1 MSARSRFAA
10 AFVGAILLA
19 AAAAASACGVCV
31 EDKVAVTYDHAV
43 ITRAAQRHHVVVF
56 AAIEGRGD
64 AHALARSVRAAAA
77 RLPGVDRDSIRTAAE
92 PAAISFA
99 LDPGVAAPEATL
111 AALEKSG
118 AGLRLPVLRI
128 VR

>member
-1 MSARSRFAA
+1 MSARAILAA
-10 AFVGAILLA
+10 ACAAAILLPTA
-19 AAAAASACGVCV
+19 PARACGVCI

-64 AHALARSVRAAAA
+64 ARALARSVEAAAA
-77 RLPGVDRDSIRTAAE
+77 RMPGVDRDSIRTAVE

-118 AGLRLPVLRI
+118 AGLRLPVLRV